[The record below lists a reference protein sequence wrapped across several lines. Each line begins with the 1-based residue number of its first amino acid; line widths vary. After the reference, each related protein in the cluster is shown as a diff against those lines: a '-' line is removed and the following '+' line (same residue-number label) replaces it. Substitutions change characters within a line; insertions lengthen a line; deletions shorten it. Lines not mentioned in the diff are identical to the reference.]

1 MIERGQVWWT
11 DFGDPR
17 GSAPAMRRPAI
28 VVQSDRFNQSRLRT
42 VIVVAVTS
50 NQRLAAMPGNVG
62 LPAELTGLAEDSV
75 VNVTQ
80 VATVDRADLIEQIG
94 TLPPALLEQIDGGLA
109 LVLST

>member
-1 MIERGQVWWT
+1 MIGRGQVWWT

-17 GSAPAMRRPAI
+17 GSAPVLRRPAV

-80 VATVDRADLIEQIG
+80 VATVDRADLVEQIG
-94 TLPPALLEQIDGGLA
+94 TLPPALLEQVDRGLA
-109 LVLST
+109 LVLSS

>member
-1 MIERGQVWWT
+1 
-11 DFGDPR
+11 
-17 GSAPAMRRPAI
+17 MRRPAI